1 MLSIIVRSMFAV
13 ILIEALGI
21 LMVGCAYVIEMYVK
35 EIINE
40 RKSFK

>member
-13 ILIEALGI
+13 VLMEALGI
-21 LMVGCAYVIEMYVK
+21 LIVGCAYVIEMYVK

-40 RKSFK
+40 GKSFK